1 MTGDALRYR
10 AFISYSHRDS
20 KLAQKLHRLLET
32 YTIPRALR
40 GVKTDGSTLAKRLGA
55 VFRDRDE
62 LAAAANL
69 SRSIEE
75 ALDAS
80 SALIVVCSPAA
91 VASSF
96 VDAEIAYFRRNHPNR
111 PTLAF
116 IVDGD
121 PGADPRTQPQR
132 AAFPLNLLRSDVD
145 DAASAMGEPIAA
157 DAREQGDGFAAAFL
171 KLVSGLL
178 SIRYDLLRQRELR
191 RRHQRMA
198 ILAGFFML
206 LATVFGVLAVQ
217 ATIARNAARAAQS
230 VAELE
235 LQSERQ
241 TREFLLSIFH
251 LADANEARGNTVTVR
266 EALDSAVA
274 RIDHAEFT
282 RAEIRSR
289 FLATMGQAYASLGL
303 NKRGVELLRHS
314 IDALGTGPLGPDAR
328 TQRID
333 SRAELADLLYSMG
346 EYDASLAQLDA
357 ATTTDAALTWQQRAR
372 LDNVRGDVLA
382 YTEKDAQA
390 RASYQ
395 AALDAIE
402 KANAPPS
409 DTVLNRTRSLSGMAL
424 LELFAGN
431 YPKAEQGYAQVVELL
446 KNNVGETHPDTIVAI
461 NSMGAAAYQN
471 GDLNDARADWL
482 RALDASKKIFDPGSP
497 PIATVEN
504 NLGRL
509 LLETGDLAEAE
520 PLLRDALASD
530 RKNNSTTFDDLAYPL
545 YNLAFLRFAQGN
557 RDEAATLLSEAL
569 PIAENSKH
577 RMHGPILTTLADLHC
592 ANGQLETGE
601 AFAERAA
608 AINGEHAENAPWYA
622 DQALL
627 TQKYCQALA
636 GMKVEQDTLAPLID
650 ALKRKWG
657 EESPFTRRGEEQ
669 IRAIEKSEGHDVGLQ
684 R

>member
-1 MTGDALRYR
+1 MTGEALRYR

-20 KLAQKLHRLLET
+20 KLAQKLHRRLET
-32 YTIPRALR
+32 YAIPRALR
-40 GVKTDGSTLAKRLGA
+40 GLKADGSTLAKRLGA

-91 VASSF
+91 VASPF
-96 VDAEIAYFRRNHPNR
+96 VDAEIAYFRRNHPDR

-132 AAFPLNLLRSDVD
+132 AAFPLNLLRSNVD
-145 DAASAMGEPIAA
+145 DVASAMGEPIAA

-198 ILAGFFML
+198 MLAGFFML
-206 LATVFGVLAVQ
+206 LAAVFGALAVQ

-241 TREFLLSIFH
+241 TREFLLSIFN
-251 LADANEARGNTVTVR
+251 LADANEARGNSVTVR

-303 NKRGVELLRHS
+303 NKRGVEMLRHS
-314 IDALGTGPLGPDAR
+314 IDALGTGPLEPDAR

-333 SRAELADLLYSMG
+333 SLIELADLLYSMG
-346 EYDASLAQLDA
+346 EYEASLMQLDA
-357 ATTTDAALTWQQRAR
+357 ASLADETLTWQQRAR
-372 LDNVRGDVLA
+372 LANVRGDVLTN
-382 YTEKDAQA
+382 TEKDVQA

-402 KANAPPS
+402 QANVPPS
-409 DTVLNRTRSLSGMAL
+409 DTVLNRTRSLSGMAM
-424 LELFAGN
+424 LEQFAGN
-431 YPKAEQGYAQVVELL
+431 YASAQQGYSKVVQLL
-446 KNNVGETHPDTIVAI
+446 ENAVGETHPDTITAI
-461 NSMGAAAYQN
+461 DSMGASAYQN
-471 GDLNDARADWL
+471 GDLTDARADWL
-482 RALDASKKIFDPGSP
+482 RALAAAKKVFDPGSP
-497 PIATVEN
+497 PIATIEN

-520 PLLRDALASD
+520 PLLRDALSSD
-530 RKNNSTTFDDLAYPL
+530 RKHNSATFDDLAYPL

-557 RDEAATLLSEAL
+557 PDEAATLLNEAL
-569 PIAENSKH
+569 PIAEKNKH
-577 RMHGPILTTLADLHC
+577 RMYGPILTTLADL
-592 ANGQLETGE
+592 
-601 AFAERAA
+601 
-608 AINGEHAENAPWYA
+608 
-622 DQALL
+622 
-627 TQKYCQALA
+627 
-636 GMKVEQDTLAPLID
+636 
-650 ALKRKWG
+650 
-657 EESPFTRRGEEQ
+657 
-669 IRAIEKSEGHDVGLQ
+669 
-684 R
+684 